1 MMIKTITL
9 WAAFTTCTASLVSAT
24 KPPIVG
30 LDARVKQHRAGA
42 QGDLVP
48 GEENLLKIITNW
60 EAVEGAE
67 KYEVC
72 HNCIINEATGER
84 EGDSGTANEVAV
96 DMICG
101 GQPCHILKGARRGK
115 NRYNVRVSTAGEW
128 SKYSKHR
135 SFNVAEVGNVQ
146 HEHDEL

>member
-1 MMIKTITL
+1 MKSV
-9 WAAFTTCTASLVSAT
+9 TTALSM
-24 KPPIVG
+24 KPPESV
-30 LDARVKQHRAGA
+30 RET
-42 QGDLVP
+42 LV
-48 GEENLLKIITNW
+48 LQK
-60 EAVEGAE
+60 
-67 KYEVC
+67 
-72 HNCIINEATGER
+72 
-84 EGDSGTANEVAV
+84 GDSGTAYEVAV